1 MNKGLSIP
9 IFLFFILMVHSAVA
23 EDLSRL
29 KMPSFDVMHG
39 MKTEW
44 VAEKMVYNGH
54 PMTIQN
60 FGANRNADDVMHH
73 FASRWK
79 LKGHGELKHK
89 RVGDEVTIGYEDN
102 GYSYSVQARDVP
114 GGSEGSLVV
123 TRNKEYK
130 QGPVKFP
137 VHPDAQLVSRI
148 HSVDMGAK
156 SETLTLSSYQSAP
169 MIKQWYHST
178 LLRKGWI
185 GQETLSPS
193 GGGVIA
199 FQKGKAQCQLTFID
213 KSPVRN
219 HRSMVMI
226 HWIKG

>member
-1 MNKGLSIP
+1 M
-9 IFLFFILMVHSAVA
+9 LMAHSVQA
-23 EDLSRL
+23 EDLSGL
-29 KMPSFDVMHG
+29 QMPLFDVMHG

-44 VAEKMVYNGH
+44 VAEKMIYNGH

-60 FGANRNADDVMHH
+60 FSANRNAEDVMRH

-79 LKGHGELKHK
+79 VKGHGELKHR
-89 RVGDEVTIGYEDN
+89 RVGDDMVIGYEHN

-123 TRNKEYK
+123 TRIKEYE

-137 VHPDAQLVSRI
+137 IRPDAHLVSRI
-148 HSVDMGAK
+148 HSIDMGAR
-156 SETLTLSSYQSAP
+156 SETLTLSSFQSAS
-169 MIKQWYHST
+169 MNKHWYNAT
-178 LLRKGWI
+178 LSRDGWI
-185 GQETLSPS
+185 GQETLPS
-193 GGGVIA
+193 SDGRVIA

-213 KSPVRN
+213 KSLVRN